1 MLSELFLYVNG
12 NEESVADGSKTY
24 YRIWKHAT
32 NCLKMGF

>member
-24 YRIWKHAT
+24 LIWKHAT